1 MAAIDLRGVA
11 HRTLNSEGRTAR
23 HVAGGLVMVAA
34 ALAASAAIGRISDPE
49 FQEDHGTLD
58 DPEDAPISAVWT
70 PLFLA
75 LTVSGLRVWNAPS
88 SSRRATAL
96 TLWTAIQGLN
106 AAWML
111 LGPRRLGGGT
121 AASLG
126 VTAAAFAYLRA
137 VEKLDH
143 RAAALVSPFV
153 SWRSFLNIL
162 MGTALSKAKAPD
174 PDKVRPANR
183 PEARRR

>member
-1 MAAIDLRGVA
+1 MAGNNLRGVA
-11 HRTLNSEGRTAR
+11 HRALNSEGRSAG
-23 HVAGGLVMVAA
+23 HVAGGLVLVAA
-34 ALAASAAIGRISDPE
+34 ALVASAALGRIGDPE
-49 FQEDHGTLD
+49 FQEEHGTLE

-88 SSRRATAL
+88 SPRRATAL

-121 AASLG
+121 AASLAA
-126 VTAAAFAYLRA
+126 TAAAFVYLRA
-137 VEKLDH
+137 VERLDH

-153 SWRSFLNIL
+153 GWRSFLTIL
-162 MGTALSKAKAPD
+162 LGTTLSKNKAPD
-174 PDKVRPANR
+174 PDK
-183 PEARRR
+183 ARRR